1 MALISLKKNV
11 IFYRLA
17 FTFFAGFLA
26 PVFIQNCQALE
37 YRSVAISKTVMLD
50 GPSASANKLYIVSLG
65 YPVEVIVNLGD
76 WLKVR
81 DPQGGLNWIEAKA
94 LAAKR
99 TVLVTVN
106 HAEIKQAADAQSSL
120 LATVDKDVVL
130 DLLESNPKNGWLKI
144 HHRDGVTGYIQNTSV
159 WGAN

>member
-1 MALISLKKNV
+1 MAHKLTKNSLFFYGLILGVLSP
-11 IFYRLA
+11 
-17 FTFFAGFLA
+17 G
-26 PVFIQNCQALE
+26 FIQASQALE
-37 YRSVAISKTVMLD
+37 YRSVAVAKAVMVD
-50 GPSASANKLYIVSLG
+50 APSVNANKLYIVGFG

-81 DPQGGLNWIEAKA
+81 DSQGGLNWVEAKA

-106 HAEIKQAADAQSSL
+106 HAEIRQSADEISSL
-120 LATVDKDVVL
+120 LGNVDKDVVL
-130 DLLESNPKNGWLKI
+130 DLLEPNTKSGWLKVR
-144 HHRDGVTGYIQNTSV
+144 HRDGVTGYIFNTNV